1 MEKIVVTGGSGQV
14 GHALIKDLVERGYK
28 VLNIDIAPP
37 KERLCRYLRVDITDF
52 GQICEALHGSDAVVH
67 LGAITDSGIV
77 TEEQT
82 FRQNIASIYNVFSA
96 AQMFKLQR
104 VVWISSI
111 QAMGFPLR
119 GTLPVYAPVDEDYP
133 IRANNSYALTK
144 VLGEEILRQFHT
156 QTGIPAVGFRFPHI
170 VREERY
176 ELILKREHRLER
188 HANELWSYLDVRD
201 AAQCCRL
208 ALEADITG
216 AEIFVATAADTLMET
231 DSMELMKQHYPE
243 VPFHREVSGH
253 ESLFSIEK
261 ARKMLGYV
269 PQYSWRDMGIL

>member
-14 GHALIKDLVERGYK
+14 GYELIKDLVERGYK
-28 VLNIDIAPP
+28 VLNIDLVPP
-37 KERLCRYLRVDITDF
+37 KERLCPYLRVDITDF
-52 GQICEALHGSDAVVH
+52 GQVCEALHGYDAVVH
-67 LGAITDSGIV
+67 LGAIINSGIV

-82 FRQNIASIYNVFSA
+82 FRQNIASIYNVFA
-96 AQMFKLQR
+96 VAQMYRMQR

-119 GTLPVYAPVDEDYP
+119 GTLPVYLPVDEAYP
-133 IRANNSYALTK
+133 VRANNSYALTK

-156 QTGIPAVGFRFPHI
+156 QTGIPAVGFRFPYI
-170 VREERY
+170 IRQERY
-176 ELILKREHRLER
+176 ELILKNER
-188 HANELWSYLDVRD
+188 RGKQHANELWGYLDVRD

-231 DSMELMKQHYPE
+231 DSMELMREYYPE
-243 VPFHREVSGH
+243 VPIKRAVNGH

-261 ARKMLGYV
+261 ARKVLGFE
-269 PQYSWRDMGIL
+269 PKYSWRDMGIL